1 MIKITINKNGL
12 EATGH
17 SGYAPAGYDIVCAG
31 VTALCDAFILSARYD
46 IEAYENDG
54 YTKIIVKNPASDVE
68 AKFSM
73 LVTGLR
79 EIAES
84 FPEYVTIEDQAF
96 MSLKDTSI
104 QSSIETITHE

>member
-1 MIKITINKNGL
+1 MIRITINKNGL
-12 EATGH
+12 EAVGH
-17 SGYAPAGYDIVCAG
+17 SGYATQGSDIVCAG

-46 IEAYENDG
+46 IAAVEDNG

-79 EIAES
+79 DIAEN
-84 FPEYVTIEDQAF
+84 FPEYVQIIDQAF
-96 MSLKDTSI
+96 MSLKDTDI
-104 QSSIETITHE
+104 QSSIETLTR

>member
-1 MIKITINKNGL
+1 MIRIRINSNGL
-12 EATGH
+12 EAIGH
-17 SGYAPAGYDIVCAG
+17 SGYAAAGYDIICAG

-79 EIAES
+79 EIAEL
-84 FPEYVTIEDQAF
+84 FPDNVTINDDQAF
-96 MSLKDTSI
+96 MSVKDTI
-104 QSSIETITHE
+104 QSSIATLTR

>member
-1 MIKITINKNGL
+1 MIKIQINKNGL
-12 EATGH
+12 EAVGH

-46 IEAYENDG
+46 IEAYENNG
-54 YTKIIVKNPASDVE
+54 YTKIVVKKPAPDTE

-84 FPEYVTIEDQAF
+84 FPEHVTISDQAF
-96 MSLKDTSI
+96 TSIKDTSI
-104 QSSIETITHE
+104 QSSIETINHE

>member
-1 MIKITINKNGL
+1 MIKIQINKNGI

-17 SGYAPAGYDIVCAG
+17 SGYAPAGYDIICAG

-46 IEAYENDG
+46 IEAYENNG
-54 YTKIIVKNPASDVE
+54 YTKIIIKNPASDVE

-79 EIAES
+79 EIAEI
-84 FPEYVTIEDQAF
+84 FPDNVTIDDQAF
-96 MSLKDTSI
+96 TSIKDTSI
-104 QSSIETITHE
+104 QSSIETITR